1 MSPRESKVDSARRL
15 SLQHAFDVSDPLPR
29 VKEPHLAGR
38 WYPADAAALTA
49 SVRELMATNRAARRA
64 AALVVPHGSF
74 EHSGAVA
81 GAAYGIVE
89 PPRRAVVIA
98 PSHFASFR
106 GACVLPVTGY
116 RTPLGV
122 MPIDGAATER
132 LARAPGVRANP
143 AVFMREHAVEA
154 QLPFLQTRAPTATL
168 VAVLVGTLEPGEAAA
183 LAAAIRLL
191 LDDAG
196 TLLVASSDL
205 VHYGRRHGFLPVPP
219 TDAAT
224 VRAAVRAFDDDAL
237 ARIVSGDA
245 DAFARWADESGAA
258 ICGRHAIEVVLR
270 ALPAGVRGECVA
282 RASSLDVTTA
292 HDAVIGYGAVVFAEE
307 QP

>member
-1 MSPRESKVDSARRL
+1 MRRL
-15 SLQHAFDVSDPLPR
+15 SLEHGSDVSDPLLR

-38 WYPADAAALTA
+38 WYPADPAALA
-49 SVRELMATNRAARRA
+49 SRVRSLTPANRAARRA
-64 AALVVPHGSF
+64 MALVVPHGAF
-74 EHSGAVA
+74 DQSGAVA
-81 GAAYGIVE
+81 GAAYGVVE

-98 PSHFASFR
+98 PTHFASFH

-122 MPIDGAATER
+122 MPVDDVATET

-154 QLPFLQTRAPTATL
+154 QLPFLQTLAPGATL
-168 VAVLVGTLEPGEAAA
+168 VPLLLGTLEPGEAAA
-183 LAAAIRLL
+183 LAAAIRPL
-191 LDDAG
+191 LDAD

-219 TDAAT
+219 TNAE
-224 VRAAVRAFDDDAL
+224 AVRATLGALEDDAL

-245 DAFARWADESGAA
+245 DAFARWADESGAP
-258 ICGRHAIEVVLR
+258 ICGRQAIEVMLR
-270 ALPAGVRGECVA
+270 ALPAGTRGECVA
-282 RASSLDVTTA
+282 RASSLDVTAT
-292 HDAVIGYGAVVFAEE
+292 HDAVIGYAAVVFPEPA
-307 QP
+307 

>member
-1 MSPRESKVDSARRL
+1 VRRL
-15 SLQHAFDVSDPLPR
+15 SLEHGSDVSDPLLR

-38 WYPADAAALTA
+38 WYPADPAALA
-49 SVRELMATNRAARRA
+49 SRVRSLTPANRAARRA
-64 AALVVPHGSF
+64 MALVVPHGAF
-74 EHSGAVA
+74 DQSGAVA
-81 GAAYGIVE
+81 GAAYGVVE

-98 PSHFASFR
+98 PTHFASFH

-122 MPIDGAATER
+122 MPVDDVATET

-154 QLPFLQTRAPTATL
+154 QLPFLQTLAPGATL
-168 VAVLVGTLEPGEAAA
+168 VPLLLGTLEPGEAAA
-183 LAAAIRLL
+183 LAAAIRPL
-191 LDDAG
+191 LDAD

-219 TDAAT
+219 TNAE
-224 VRAAVRAFDDDAL
+224 AVRATLGALEDDAL

-245 DAFARWADESGAA
+245 DAFARWADESGAP
-258 ICGRHAIEVVLR
+258 ICGRQAIEVMLR
-270 ALPAGVRGECVA
+270 ALPAGTRGECVA
-282 RASSLDVTTA
+282 RASSLDVTAT
-292 HDAVIGYGAVVFAEE
+292 HDAAIGYAAVVFPEPA
-307 QP
+307 